1 MIQDVTQPETETIDT
16 RYVQTRVENWV
27 SRLNALYSDLTAWL
41 PPGYRAEQSQG
52 VTMNEEM
59 MRKYGVQPR
68 QLPVLNILEG
78 DVWKAKVIPFGLWVI
93 GANGR
98 LDVLVGDKKK
108 IIVGGERDKE
118 VPTWRIASNDGRST
132 LKKLN
137 RESWIEALQ

>member
-1 MIQDVTQPETETIDT
+1 MIQEIIQPEAEPIDA
-16 RYVQTRVENWV
+16 RYVQTRVEDWV
-27 SRLNALYSDLTAWL
+27 SRLDALYSDLTAWL
-41 PPGYRAEQSQG
+41 PPGYRAEHSQG

-68 QLPVLNILEG
+68 QLPVLNVFEG
-78 DVWKAKVIPFGLWVI
+78 EAWKAKVIPFGLWVI

-108 IIVGGERDKE
+108 IIVGGERGEE
-118 VPTWRIASNDGRST
+118 VPTWRIASNDGRSA
-132 LKKLN
+132 LKGLT

>member
-16 RYVQTRVENWV
+16 RYVQTRVEDWV

-68 QLPVLNILEG
+68 QLPVLNVLEG

-93 GANGR
+93 GENGR

-108 IIVGGERDKE
+108 IIVGGERDE
-118 VPTWRIASNDGRST
+118 EAPTWRIASNDGRST

-137 RESWIEALQ
+137 RESWIETLQ